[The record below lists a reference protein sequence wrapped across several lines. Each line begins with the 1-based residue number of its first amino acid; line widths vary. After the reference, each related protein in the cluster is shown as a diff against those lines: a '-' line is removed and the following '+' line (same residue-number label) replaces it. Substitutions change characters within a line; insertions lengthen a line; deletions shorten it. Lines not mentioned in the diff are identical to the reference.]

1 MIKHLLEPSF
11 LQYGTIENTHPLPED
26 GINCAAIAE
35 NAEIPLYRYPFPT
48 YWSHHSGMVGLLIE
62 DNGKQMQFY
71 LDRTVKIHP
80 NVLFGFYAL
89 EAEGSIA
96 GDAALQRT
104 YDPVTQIDIHKDL
117 YDPSAFRMYTL
128 FRQEA
133 SGGLFFRGEEHTP
146 LELVYVE
153 KGELHNFCDGEKYVL
168 RPKQLQIFGPK
179 QWHMQY
185 ADEDVRFLTLSFTWE
200 GHDFSPLFNRT
211 FTIAADLQYSIQ
223 SLLRAYDQ
231 DGAGRDE
238 FLHIQTQL
246 LLLQILRMPTQSV
259 QRKQPSP
266 ASELSYQ
273 RTIDKAMQ
281 AVAEH
286 VYERLS
292 VAELAALV
300 NVSASQLTFLFR
312 HYLNI
317 TPAKYM
323 TRVRLEESKM
333 LLTERKASVGEVAA
347 QLGYA
352 SIQHFSKQFHDWYGY
367 SPSAYVR
374 QDLLHRSHPQ

>member
-1 MIKHLLEPSF
+1 MIKHLLDPSF
-11 LQYGTIENTHPLPED
+11 SPYGTIENTHPLPED
-26 GINCAAIAE
+26 GINCAAIADSK
-35 NAEIPLYRYPFPT
+35 EISLYRYPFPT
-48 YWSHHSGMVGLLIE
+48 YWSRHSGMVVLLIE
-62 DNGKQMQFY
+62 EDGEQIQFY

-80 NVLFGFYAL
+80 NVPFGFYAL
-89 EAEGSIA
+89 EAGSTIA
-96 GDAALQRT
+96 GDAALRHTHPPVAQITIHNGLSDHSSFRT
-104 YDPVTQIDIHKDL
+104 
-117 YDPSAFRMYTL
+117 YTL
-128 FRQEA
+128 FRQEV

-153 KGELHNFCDGEKYVL
+153 KGEVHNFCDGETYVL
-168 RPKQLQIFGPK
+168 RPKQFQIFGPK

-185 ADEDVRFLTLSFTWE
+185 ANEDVRFLTLSFTWE
-200 GHDFSPLFNRT
+200 GHDFSPFFDRT
-211 FTIAADLQYSIQ
+211 FSITADLQYSIQ

-231 DGAGRDE
+231 DGADRDE
-238 FLHIQTQL
+238 FLHVQTQL

-259 QRKQPSP
+259 LSKQPSP

-273 RTIDKAMQ
+273 HTIDKAMQ
-281 AVAEH
+281 TVAEH

-333 LLTERKASVGEVAA
+333 LLTEKRASVGEVAA
-347 QLGYA
+347 MLGYA
-352 SIQHFSKQFHDWYGY
+352 SIQHFSKQFHDWYGC

-374 QDLLHRSHPQ
+374 QDLLHRSQLQ